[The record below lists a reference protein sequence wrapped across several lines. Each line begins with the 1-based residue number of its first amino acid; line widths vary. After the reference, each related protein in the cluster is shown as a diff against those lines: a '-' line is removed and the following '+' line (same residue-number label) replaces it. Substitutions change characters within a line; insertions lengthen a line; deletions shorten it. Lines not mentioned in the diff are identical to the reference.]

1 MNADRCAL
9 FMVDSKSNELYANLF
24 DDGDEDGSGYK
35 FRNGVEI
42 RCVNKQK
49 TNKQTDRQT
58 DKHANCNFNLSDIRR
73 VKCNNKKDKISH
85 VQLAKVA
92 YRSYVTVCAS

>member
-1 MNADRCAL
+1 MNADRCAI

-49 TNKQTDRQT
+49 TNKQTNRQT
-58 DKHANCNFNLSDIRR
+58 NMPIAILISVIYDELNAII
-73 VKCNNKKDKISH
+73 KKDKISH

-92 YRSYVTVCAS
+92 